1 MHYAKYSLLEL
12 KNIHFSRTKFGSSL
26 QGLSLEF
33 WGRKETASSH
43 GDLVSL
49 GVPLRPKK
57 GSVREWLHSGMK
69 GPCRVS
75 EDTAGASV
83 VQKQPGT
90 RCPKLPCLLAK

>member
-1 MHYAKYSLLEL
+1 M
-12 KNIHFSRTKFGSSL
+12 
-26 QGLSLEF
+26 EF

-57 GSVREWLHSGMK
+57 GGVREWLGSGMK

-75 EDTAGASV
+75 EDAAGASL

-90 RCPKLPCLLAK
+90 RCPKPPCLLAKCAARGAGPAQPSHTGSRTPEATGKG